1 MPTQLVD
8 TPEYNHPDQIPAP
21 LTAVQSPR
29 SNTVS
34 VKGGSITRPLIHTL
48 NIQEQ
53 DIAGF
58 PKNVSDYIVDKN
70 WWLPPEV
77 HANYP
82 NLKSL
87 VQHVALPADASQDKL
102 VWKGS
107 ADGELTAKI
116 AYDFKRHHY
125 PILSWAKTVWCIDI
139 PPSKSL
145 VAWTLMHD
153 KLPTDENLKIRGCN
167 LPSICSLCYACE
179 ESSFHLFFEYLW
191 KLCDRGWNTQCKLV
205 IKSTIVNII
214 NMIWL
219 ARNNMRF
226 NNIKTSRHSAIA
238 FISSNVVL
246 SGNKTKLLASGS
258 IRDFSILKYFN
269 INIHPP
275 KAPQIKEVIWCLP
288 SHGWIKCNTD
298 GAATLVTSSCGGIF
312 RNYLADLVCC
322 FAQNTSQ
329 GSAFHAEL
337 CGAMSAIEIA
347 HRFHWNQLWIETD
360 SSLVVKAFKND
371 ALIPWKLRN
380 RWSNCNC
387 PLRNMNVIVSHV
399 FREEILVLII

>member
-1 MPTQLVD
+1 
-8 TPEYNHPDQIPAP
+8 
-21 LTAVQSPR
+21 
-29 SNTVS
+29 
-34 VKGGSITRPLIHTL
+34 
-48 NIQEQ
+48 
-53 DIAGF
+53 
-58 PKNVSDYIVDKN
+58 
-70 WWLPPEV
+70 
-77 HANYP
+77 
-82 NLKSL
+82 
-87 VQHVALPADASQDKL
+87 
-102 VWKGS
+102 
-107 ADGELTAKI
+107 
-116 AYDFKRHHY
+116 
-125 PILSWAKTVWCIDI
+125 
-139 PPSKSL
+139 
-145 VAWTLMHD
+145 MHD
-153 KLPTDENLKIRGCN
+153 KLPTDENLKIRGCS
-167 LPSICSLCYACE
+167 LPSICSLCSACE
-179 ESSFHLFFEYLW
+179 ESSFHLFFECSFAFYLWCWLASILNLTLQFQSIEDLW
-191 KLCDRGWNTQCKLV
+191 KLCDRGWNAQCKLV
-205 IKSTIVNII
+205 IKATIVNII

-238 FISSNVVL
+238 LISSNAAL

-275 KAPQIKEVIWCLP
+275 KAPQIKEVIWCPP

-329 GSAFHAEL
+329 GSAFYAEL

-347 HRFHWNQLWIETD
+347 HRFHWHQLWIETD
-360 SSLVVKAFKND
+360 SSLMVKAFKND

-387 PLRNMNVIVSHV
+387 LLRNMNVIVSHV
-399 FREEILVLII
+399 FREGNTCADNLARIGLNLENLTIWFDLPTEIRDSFFRNKIGLPNYRFTNW

>member
-1 MPTQLVD
+1 MEEVGDGRNIQFWTD
-8 TPEYNHPDQIPAP
+8 EWC
-21 LTAVQSPR
+21 
-29 SNTVS
+29 
-34 VKGGSITRPLIHTL
+34 GSPLIHTL

-179 ESSFHLFFEYLW
+179 ESSFHLPLKTYGS
-191 KLCDRGWNTQCKLV
+191 CV
-205 IKSTIVNII
+205 IEV
-214 NMIWL
+214 
-219 ARNNMRF
+219 
-226 NNIKTSRHSAIA
+226 
-238 FISSNVVL
+238 
-246 SGNKTKLLASGS
+246 G
-258 IRDFSILKYFN
+258 ILNAK
-269 INIHPP
+269 
-275 KAPQIKEVIWCLP
+275 
-288 SHGWIKCNTD
+288 
-298 GAATLVTSSCGGIF
+298 
-312 RNYLADLVCC
+312 
-322 FAQNTSQ
+322 
-329 GSAFHAEL
+329 L

-387 PLRNMNVIVSHV
+387 LLRNMNMLLYHMFFVKKY
-399 FREEILVLII
+399 LC